1 MKVII
6 LFFVIIIASLQA
18 QQKNT
23 LITDEKTGKPMLIG
37 FIDRT
42 ALVDSNF
49 SSWFDPEFKDYEVDV
64 AALEGVE
71 NNLKDISI
79 TIVLGTWCSDSH
91 EQVPRFLKI
100 LDILNF
106 NQEEGITMIAVD
118 RDKEGQADE
127 TDNLD
132 IKAVPTFIIFRNSV
146 EIGRI
151 IETPKESL
159 EKDLASII
167 NSSGSQQ

>member
-1 MKVII
+1 MKINFLFI
-6 LFFVIIIASLQA
+6 LIFAGSLFA
-18 QQKNT
+18 QVKNT
-23 LITDEKTGKPMLIG
+23 VITDEKTGEPMLIG
-37 FIDRT
+37 FIDRNT
-42 ALVDSNF
+42 LVDTAINK
-49 SSWFDPEFKDYEVDV
+49 WFDPEFKQYEVDV
-64 AALEGVE
+64 PALDNVE

-106 NQEEGITMIAVD
+106 NEEENLTMIAVD
-118 RDKEGQADE
+118 RNRAGQDNE
-127 TDNLD
+127 TDDLD
-132 IKAVPTFIIFRNSV
+132 IKLVPTIIIFRNSV

-159 EKDLASII
+159 EKDFAAII
-167 NSSGSQQ
+167 SSTGN